1 MILAD
6 TKKSQAQTIIGLES
20 VTGVSVSPFKDG
32 LFGLHLSE
40 VSDWLGAGHQAG
52 EGRGHHRA
60 GEGWR

>member
-6 TKKSQAQTIIGLES
+6 TKTSQAQTVIGLES

-40 VSDWLGAGHQAG
+40 VSELVG
-52 EGRGHHRA
+52 GRA
-60 GEGWR
+60 SGWRR